1 MSVRMIEQL
10 APQAFRAAA
19 EDLGLADDL
28 ITDAE
33 TLFVEEA
40 RADMAKA
47 LPNLAK
53 IYAQHYTPA
62 ELEALAAFYETS
74 LGKKMLMV
82 EPKILNDWEAFS
94 RGWAKALMAK
104 VLVRLEARPS
114 CHLPARSA

>member
-10 APQAFRAAA
+10 APQAFHAAA
-19 EDLGLADDL
+19 EDLGLAGDL
-28 ITDAE
+28 MIDAE

-40 RADMAKA
+40 RADMAKT

-62 ELEALAAFYETS
+62 ELEALAAFYETPI
-74 LGKKMLMV
+74 GKKMLMV

-94 RGWAKALMAK
+94 RDWAKTLMAK
-104 VLVRLEARPS
+104 VLSRLEARPS
-114 CHLPARSA
+114 CHVGAHPA